1 MTLVRQFLHR
11 LQDNSTVLKIDSCG
25 KIVDKSNFM
34 EEFQLST
41 GTCAIISNC
50 TKEITININVDFRVY
65 VVDPVV
71 GKISLMIQTGDKI
84 YAKGEFTSR

>member
-1 MTLVRQFLHR
+1 
-11 LQDNSTVLKIDSCG
+11 
-25 KIVDKSNFM
+25 M

-41 GTCAIISNC
+41 GTCAIITNC

-71 GKISLMIQTGDKI
+71 GKISLIIQTGDKI
-84 YAKGEFTSR
+84 YGKGEFTSRWCVKKIVFFIFLDTYHVRIG